1 MERGAAVST
10 TVVPF
15 RARARV
21 REQGSLLVPKEI
33 FVEWITP
40 VPFPIEIMQTEHS
53 VTCSPP
59 TPRHQGPLF
68 SFL

>member
-1 MERGAAVST
+1 MERDAAVSS

-40 VPFPIEIMQTEHS
+40 SKFPSTIPH
-53 VTCSPP
+53 
-59 TPRHQGPLF
+59 
-68 SFL
+68 